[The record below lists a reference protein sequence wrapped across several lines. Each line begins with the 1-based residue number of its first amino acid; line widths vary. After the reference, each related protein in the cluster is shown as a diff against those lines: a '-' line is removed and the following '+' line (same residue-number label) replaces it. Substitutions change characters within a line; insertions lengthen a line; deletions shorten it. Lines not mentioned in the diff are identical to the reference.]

1 MEKLIKKL
9 EEILETENLD
19 VNKKFQDYE
28 EWDSLAAWSVISL
41 LDSDYGLPMKYKDLI
56 AFENIKA
63 FCEDVLCR
71 Q

>member
-28 EWDSLAAWSVISL
+28 EWDSLAALSVISL

-56 AFENIKA
+56 AFESIKA